1 MSICLRT
8 FAITLA
14 ALATISCGTRV
25 GKSGGGS
32 DGTGPAPLVVITPI
46 GQKATSAAG
55 ANPVTLTVRSGADV
69 ILSGKDSDG
78 GSVALKSFAWTQ
90 TGGDVTL
97 PAAPDT
103 GALLYRSANTV
114 SFRAPQVAA
123 TAKLSFKLVVT
134 NALGGSASG
143 NVDVTVVP
151 AGDTN
156 QFLVPPTKPLKFE
169 VGVATVDGLDES
181 RLSGDVPVCIK
192 VGRQIKYTSRDG
204 VVHAPVD
211 LPQLATLQA
220 DTSWSA
226 STSAVAAKDPATSAV
241 TPASAT
247 AAMQSFSNP
256 RVAFDV
262 PALNDEDLFAKFN
275 QPGGDTSVLFPLQLV
290 PSDID
295 SAQLLLSITATPG
308 SCDGTHAAPDIGTGL
323 VVALLDKGHTV
334 QLVQN
339 GSASSPAATLNTDS
353 SSASLTAD
361 TLLATIETNS
371 QIETLESA
379 HAYYS
384 AIDPE
389 SKKTTLNDWLDANC
403 FDHKAADYGVG
414 AAGANGAHAVYTN
427 NFDLGFGR
435 DMYFMKCAA
444 TNTSA
449 SVVINYTSLEQA
461 ALKQSPIIAVAME
474 YGAAADG
481 SNPSHRF
488 SKFYVFAPDDR
499 DGQFKRVS
507 SANFD
512 RRGNKY
518 VPGACTSCHGGT
530 LPVLPANF
538 SSATAKY
545 PVIQNPTLDTIT
557 TPANVCTTTTRAGCL
572 SPGDVDAA
580 FLPWDLDSLL
590 YADTDPAY
598 AGNLIAKAG
607 YNRADQEPHLKALN
621 VLVHDTFEPEVEPQG
636 PGAATPTLDRY
647 EAVRSLVEG
656 WYGGANFPSAT
667 YSDANPPASWTSWA
681 APAASADLYHNAFA
695 RNCRACHS
703 VNPQVNIQFSG
714 PTGYTDLIN
723 EFVTTTGATSAN
735 GSGGQH
741 IGKTYVFQQ
750 GYMPAARLTMDRFW
764 VNYGGGDSSAK
775 KLATHLSQAIGATE
789 LVTSSGDALAPGRPV
804 ISVAVNGLPADK
816 TTGNFSA
823 ARYAGARVEASDSF
837 FASTYQWTLCF
848 SASAGGTCVA
858 APVIGN
864 TTAAPAFDTSAF
876 GYYTL
881 SLVAGNSVGQTMSQT
896 YTIVVPDSVPAAIA
910 AADCLPGKAAPYNTT
925 TDGAPVSLAAVT
937 CFSPTGEAPYALS
950 ISGDGSTFTSQPLLG
965 PAGAWKA
972 SVVSGTTP
980 SVSFNFTSAAP
991 ATGNK
996 IYFKWCDVDTECAVN
1011 VAGIAVSGNLQ
1022 GSTAPLLVYYD
1033 PTLNPDNA
1041 GGADLA
1047 LPSSGQPITGP
1058 SAPAAT
1064 LTALKDNLSI
1074 GVPADAQVSLTVSV
1088 APTSRGTLSTTQL
1101 NGTSVADLR
1110 NQIATSLMFIPNPAA
1125 ANHCVDL
1132 DILGQSLA
1140 SSAGGC
1146 ANAALLS
1153 NQLSS
1158 GGNTSTQLQ
1167 APVQVQ
1173 ALASYNQTASGSS
1186 QPSVFG
1192 ILTQSGSCASA
1203 GCHLSTNHSGLVNW
1217 LVTTADAG
1225 ATYTS
1230 AKTNITSGSP
1240 SASSFYTAA
1249 CISGFNTM
1257 ARVFNP
1263 NSPQCHILY
1272 QWVLEG
1278 AANN

>member
-1 MSICLRT
+1 MSIRWQTL
-8 FAITLA
+8 AVALA
-14 ALATISCGTRV
+14 ALITISCGTRV

-32 DGTGPAPLVVITPI
+32 EGTGPAPLVVITPI
-46 GQKATSAAG
+46 GHEATSAPG
-55 ANPVTLTVRSGADV
+55 ANPVTLTVRSGGDV

-78 GSVALKSFAWTQ
+78 GSVALKSFAWSQ

-97 PAAPDT
+97 PAPPDT

-114 SFRAPQVAA
+114 SLRAPQVAA
-123 TAKLSFKLVVT
+123 PAKLSFKLVVT

-143 NVDVTVVP
+143 DVDVTVVP
-151 AGDTN
+151 AGDSN
-156 QFLVPPTKPLKFE
+156 QFLAPPTKPLRFE
-169 VGVATVDGLDES
+169 VGVATVDGIDES
-181 RLSGDVPVCIK
+181 KLNGDVPVCIK
-192 VGRQIKYTSRDG
+192 VGRQIQYKSRDG

-220 DTSWSA
+220 DTFWSA
-226 STSAVAAKDPATSAV
+226 STSAVAAKDPATATV
-241 TPASAT
+241 TTASAT

-256 RVAFDV
+256 RVSFDL

-275 QPGGDTSVLFPLQLV
+275 QPGGDPSVLFPLQLV

-295 SAQLLLSITATPG
+295 SAQLLLSISATPG
-308 SCDGTHAAPDIGTGL
+308 SCDGTHAAPDLGTGL

-339 GSASSPAATLNTDS
+339 GSASNPAVTLNTDS
-353 SSASLTAD
+353 SSAPLTAD
-361 TLLATIETNS
+361 TLLATIETNT

-379 HAYYS
+379 HAYY
-384 AIDPE
+384 AAVDPE
-389 SKKTTLNDWLDANC
+389 SKKSTLNDWLDANC
-403 FDHKAADYGVG
+403 FDHTAPDYGVG
-414 AAGANGAHAVYTN
+414 AAGPNGAHAVYTN

-461 ALKQSPIIAVAME
+461 ALRQSPIIAVAME

-488 SKFYVFAPDDR
+488 TKFYVFAPDDR
-499 DGQFKRVS
+499 DGQLKRVS

-538 SSATAKY
+538 RATAKY
-545 PVIQNPTLDTIT
+545 PVIQNPTLDTTT
-557 TPANVCTTTTRAGCL
+557 TPANLCSPTATAGCL
-572 SPGDVDAA
+572 SSGDVDAA

-590 YADTDPAY
+590 FADTDPAFT
-598 AGNLIAKAG
+598 GHSIAKTG
-607 YNRADQEPHLKALN
+607 LNRADQEPHLRALN
-621 VLVHDTFEPEVEPQG
+621 MLAHDTFEPEVEPQG
-636 PGAATPTLDRY
+636 AGAAAPTLDRY
-647 EAVRSLVEG
+647 EAVRLLVEG
-656 WYGGANFPSAT
+656 WYGGPNFPNGS

-681 APAASADLYHNAFA
+681 ATAASADLYHNAFA
-695 RNCRACHS
+695 RTCRACHS

-723 EFVTTTGATSAN
+723 EFVTTTGTPSTN

-741 IGKTYVFQQ
+741 VGKAYVFQQ

-764 VNYGGGDSSAK
+764 VNYGGGDSPAK
-775 KLATHLSQAIGATE
+775 KLATHLSQAIGATD
-789 LVTSSGDALAPGRPV
+789 LLTSSGDAVAPGEPV
-804 ISVAVNGLPADK
+804 ISVTVNGLPADK
-816 TTGNFSA
+816 TTAQYSVV
-823 ARYAGARVEASDSF
+823 RYAGARVEATGSF
-837 FASTYQWTLCF
+837 FASTYQWTLCI
-848 SASAGGTCVA
+848 SPTAGGTCAA
-858 APVIGN
+858 APVVGSN
-864 TTAAPAFDTSAF
+864 TATPGFDTSAF

-881 SLVAGNSVGQTMSQT
+881 SLIAGNSVGQTVSRT
-896 YTIVVPDSVPAAIA
+896 YTIVVPDSVPAAVA
-910 AADCLPGKAAPYNTT
+910 AANCLPGKAAPYNTT
-925 TDGAPVSLAAVT
+925 ADGAPVSLAAVT
-937 CFSPTGEAPYALS
+937 CFSPIGEAPYTLS
-950 ISGDGSTFTSQPLLG
+950 ISGDGTNFTDQPLVG

-972 SVVSGTTP
+972 SVVAGPTP
-980 SVSFNFTSAAP
+980 SVSFNFTPAAP
-991 ATGNK
+991 ATGNQ

-1011 VAGIAVSGNLQ
+1011 VAGIAVSGTLH
-1022 GSTAPLLVYYD
+1022 GSTTPLLVYYD
-1033 PTLNPDNA
+1033 PKLNPDNA
-1041 GGADLA
+1041 SGIDLA
-1047 LPSSGQPITGP
+1047 LPSAGQAITG
-1058 SAPAAT
+1058 SGPAAS
-1064 LTALKDNLSI
+1064 LTALKDDLSI
-1074 GVPADAQVSLTVSV
+1074 DEPANAQVGLTVSV
-1088 APTSRGTLSTTQL
+1088 APASRGTLSATQL
-1101 NGTSVADLR
+1101 NGTSVADLK
-1110 NQIATSLMFIPNPAA
+1110 NQIATSLRFIPNPAA
-1125 ANHCVDL
+1125 GNHCVDL
-1132 DILGQSLA
+1132 DILGESLA
-1140 SSAGGC
+1140 PSAGGC

-1158 GGNTSTQLQ
+1158 GGSTSTPKQ
-1167 APVQVQ
+1167 APIEIQ

-1192 ILTQSGSCASA
+1192 ILNQGGSCASS
-1203 GCHLSTNHSGLVNW
+1203 GCHLSTSHSALVNW
-1217 LVTTADAG
+1217 LVTTGDAS

-1230 AKTNITSGSP
+1230 AKTNITPGSP
-1240 SASSFYTAA
+1240 SASTFYTAA